1 MPQFRISEA
10 ASLLSVSDDTIRR
23 WVESGRLKS
32 ATGQGPQGVDGA
44 SLAGLAVELAKE
56 LRDERGASV
65 SARNRIVGIVTRV
78 EIEGLAA
85 VIEIQS
91 GQNHIVSMITAD
103 AARALAL
110 EVGSKAIASVKSTD
124 VVIEKG

>member
-1 MPQFRISEA
+1 MPHFRISEA
-10 ASLLSVSDDTIRR
+10 ATLLNVSDDTVRR

-32 ATGQGPQGVDGA
+32 AAGQGPQGVDGA
-44 SLAGLAVELAKE
+44 SLAEVAVELAKE

-65 SARNRIVGIVTRV
+65 SARNRIIGIVTRV

-91 GQNHIVSMITAD
+91 GQNRIVSMITAD

>member
-1 MPQFRISEA
+1 MPHFRISEA
-10 ASLLSVSDDTIRR
+10 AALLGVSDDTIRR
-23 WVESGRLKS
+23 WVESGRLKPS
-32 ATGQGPQGVDGA
+32 SVHGPQGVDGA
-44 SLAGLAVELAKE
+44 ALAGLAVELAKE
-56 LRDERGASV
+56 LRDERGATV

-91 GQNHIVSMITAD
+91 GQNHIVSMITTD

>member
-1 MPQFRISEA
+1 MPHFRISEA
-10 ASLLSVSDDTIRR
+10 ATLLNVSDDTVRR

-32 ATGQGPQGVDGA
+32 AAGQGPQGVDGA
-44 SLAGLAVELAKE
+44 SLAEVAVELAKE

>member
-1 MPQFRISEA
+1 M
-10 ASLLSVSDDTIRR
+10 
-23 WVESGRLKS
+23 
-32 ATGQGPQGVDGA
+32 DGA
-44 SLAGLAVELAKE
+44 SLAEVAVELAKE

>member
-1 MPQFRISEA
+1 MPHFRISEA
-10 ASLLSVSDDTIRR
+10 ATLLNVSDDTVRR

-32 ATGQGPQGVDGA
+32 FTGQGPQGVDGA
-44 SLAGLAVELAKE
+44 SLAEVAVELAKE

-124 VVIEKG
+124 VVIEKS

>member
-1 MPQFRISEA
+1 MPHFRISEA
-10 ASLLSVSDDTIRR
+10 ATLLNVSDDTVRR

-32 ATGQGPQGVDGA
+32 AAGQGPKGVDGA

>member
-1 MPQFRISEA
+1 MPHFRISEA
-10 ASLLSVSDDTIRR
+10 ATLLNVSDDTVRR

-32 ATGQGPQGVDGA
+32 AAGQGPQGVDGA
-44 SLAGLAVELAKE
+44 SLAEVAVELAKE

-65 SARNRIVGIVTRV
+65 SARNRIIGIVTRV

>member
-1 MPQFRISEA
+1 MPHFRISEA
-10 ASLLSVSDDTIRR
+10 ATLLNVSDDTVRR

-32 ATGQGPQGVDGA
+32 STGQGPQGVDGA
-44 SLAGLAVELAKE
+44 SLAEVAVELSKE
-56 LRDERGASV
+56 FRDERGASV